1 MNNEQKSI
9 ETKKY
14 HYAIVI
20 TIAILFLIFLRL
32 QAIERDNKTKENQIE
47 TGLN

>member
-1 MNNEQKSI
+1 MKNEQESF

-32 QAIERDNKTKENQIE
+32 QAIERKNETKQNQIE
-47 TGLN
+47 TGIS